1 MSNPKLQLQQQLKG
15 QGMNVTF
22 ARRRVFAALLAQETQ
37 TMNELIKACREI
49 DRVSVYRTVAL
60 FEGLGI
66 VVRRPIGWKY
76 QIELSDAFHRHHHHL
91 ACSSCG
97 QIVPLPADE
106 IIENRLQAMAGS
118 QGFYM
123 DDHQLEIQGLCSNCF
138 SR

>member
-1 MSNPKLQLQQQLKG
+1 MTGPKLQLQQLLKG

-22 ARRRVFAALLAQETQ
+22 ARRHVFAALLAQETQ
-37 TMNELIKACREI
+37 TMNELIQTCREI
-49 DRVSVYRTVAL
+49 DRVSVYRTIAL
-60 FEGLGI
+60 FERLGI

-91 ACSSCG
+91 ACSNCG

-106 IIENRLQAMAGS
+106 IIENRLQSIAKS

-123 DDHQLEIQGLCSNCF
+123 DDHQLEIQGLCQKCF
-138 SR
+138 

>member
-1 MSNPKLQLQQQLKG
+1 MTGPKLQLQQLLKG

-22 ARRRVFAALLAQETQ
+22 ARRHVFAALLAQETQ
-37 TMNELIKACREI
+37 TMNELIQTCREI
-49 DRVSVYRTVAL
+49 DRVSVYRTIAL
-60 FEGLGI
+60 FERLGI

-91 ACSSCG
+91 ACSNCG

-106 IIENRLQAMAGS
+106 VIENRLQAIAKS

-123 DDHQLEIQGLCSNCF
+123 DDHQLEIQGLCQKCF
-138 SR
+138 